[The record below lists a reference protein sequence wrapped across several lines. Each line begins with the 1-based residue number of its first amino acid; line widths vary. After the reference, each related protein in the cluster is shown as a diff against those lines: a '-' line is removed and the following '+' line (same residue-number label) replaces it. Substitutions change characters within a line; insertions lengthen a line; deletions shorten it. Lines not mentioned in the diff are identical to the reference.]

1 MKSLSRRGFF
11 ISLGASAVA
20 AGAVYLSTGL
30 KSWIMKQIE
39 VEFGTDVA
47 GTADAL
53 AFTNDLMA
61 YLEAAD
67 HSRYWKMSWYFR
79 LKPQFVGDLISS
91 ESGLRRQTINL
102 FLLST
107 NYVLAQERGLDFH
120 YVALCDPYLNP
131 CSNQLNSLHLG
142 DQAR

>member
-1 MKSLSRRGFF
+1 MNSLSRRAFF
-11 ISLGASAVA
+11 ISLGAVTVA
-20 AGAVYLSTGL
+20 GGAVYLSPGFR
-30 KSWIMKQIE
+30 SWIIKQLE
-39 VEFGTDVA
+39 DEFGTDVA

-53 AFTNDLMA
+53 AFTNDFMA
-61 YLEAAD
+61 YLEATD
-67 HSRYWKMSWYFR
+67 PSQYWKMSWYFR
-79 LKPQFVGDLISS
+79 LKPQFVRNLSS
-91 ESGLRRQTINL
+91 RESGLRSQVINL

-142 DQAR
+142 